1 MIKILCLLRPR
12 NLSLILVYLA
22 LALVAVAAESSL
34 AQQELGSAEFNY
46 SPIGKRDPFQSL
58 LNKERETRKKAPE
71 AKLTPI
77 QKFDLGQF
85 RLQAVL
91 IGKGK
96 PKAMLSAPD
105 GKTYIVSP
113 GIKIGKRSGVITEI
127 TQAGIHVEE
136 IDYDNFTGKEKKENE
151 LIRMPEQK
159 AF

>member
-1 MIKILCLLRPR
+1 MMKTLCLIRPQVILMPLVFIL
-12 NLSLILVYLA
+12 LSAFVPGQT
-22 LALVAVAAESSL
+22 L
-34 AQQELGSAEFNY
+34 AQQDLSGTEFTY
-46 SPIGKRDPFQSL
+46 SPSGKRDPFQSL
-58 LNKERETRKKAPE
+58 LNSERETRKKAPT
-71 AKLTPI
+71 ARLTPI
-77 QKFDLGQF
+77 QKFELGQF

-113 GIKIGKRSGVITEI
+113 GIKIGKRSGVITDI
-127 TQAGIHVEE
+127 TQSGIHVEE
-136 IDYDNFTGKEKKENE
+136 IDYDNITGKEKKENE